1 MGTGVSDRGQGLLP
15 LCSAASVKD
24 LSTHLSQVSGVKQ
37 RKAESVEGQANK
49 NDLCI
54 SVDER
59 KGESDIK
66 ISVTISAVARMDTGR
81 GE

>member
-1 MGTGVSDRGQGLLP
+1 
-15 LCSAASVKD
+15 
-24 LSTHLSQVSGVKQ
+24 VSGVKQ